1 VILRGSILLTTRD
14 MISFYIKI
22 IVETMDIEQLWTTCL
37 GELEVLLSRANFTT
51 WFKDTSIIRIDG
63 DIVIIST
70 PNSFTKEWLE
80 KKYHKQ
86 IIETLNSQLKN
97 IKSVEYIIGSKKEK
111 VPGMGVQ
118 SAKKEVD
125 NIKDV
130 CPQGEKNEVDLNQRY
145 TFETFVIGESN
156 RLAHAAAQAVS
167 KNPGIT
173 YNPLFIYGGVGLGK
187 THLMQAIGNEIR
199 RRDKK
204 KNIIYTT
211 CEKFTNE
218 FISMIRKGKA
228 EQFKNNYRNADVLM
242 IDDIQFLA
250 GKDGTQ
256 EEFFHTFNE
265 LHSKSKQ
272 IVMTSDRPPKAI
284 PALEARLVSRFEWG
298 MLADINPPDLET
310 RIAILQTKINE
321 KKVTIA
327 INEEVINFIA
337 KNIQN
342 NIRELEGALNRIIAY
357 SELNNTEPTLDD
369 VKRVLGGSSA
379 NDRQKNITSKEILKK
394 IADFYDI
401 TTEQILG
408 PRRNKELVYPRQI
421 CAYILRE
428 ELNYSFPKIGKE
440 LGGKDHTTIM
450 HSCNKI
456 NKEMQINE
464 VLKHEINGI
473 KERLHAL

>member
-1 VILRGSILLTTRD
+1 
-14 MISFYIKI
+14 
-22 IVETMDIEQLWTTCL
+22 MDVEQLWTTCL

-51 WFKDTSIIRIDG
+51 WFKDTSVVKIDG
-63 DIVIIST
+63 DTVTIGT

-80 KKYHKQ
+80 KKYHNQ
-86 IIETLNSQLKN
+86 IIETLNRQLKN
-97 IKSVEYIIGSKKEK
+97 IQRVEYIIGSSKSHPNDVIIIKKTKETTISSEI
-111 VPGMGVQ
+111 GGEEQ
-118 SAKKEVD
+118 SE
-125 NIKDV
+125 
-130 CPQGEKNEVDLNQRY
+130 ETDLNKRY

-156 RLAHAAAQAVS
+156 RLAHAAAQAVT

-204 KNIIYTT
+204 KNVVYTT

-218 FISMIRKGKA
+218 FISMVRKGKA
-228 EQFKNNYRNADVLM
+228 EQFKNNYRNADALL

-250 GKDGTQ
+250 GKSGTQ

-265 LHSKSKQ
+265 LHGKSKQ
-272 IVMTSDRPPKAI
+272 IVMTSDRPPKAVS
-284 PALEARLVSRFEWG
+284 ALEARLVSRFEWG

-310 RIAILQTKINE
+310 RIAILQTKVKE
-321 KKVTIA
+321 KDVNIGED
-327 INEEVINFIA
+327 IVNFIA

-342 NIRELEGALNRIIAY
+342 NIRELEGALNRIVAY
-357 SELNNTEPTLDD
+357 SELNNAEPSLDD
-369 VKRVLGGSSA
+369 VKRVLGEPSGP
-379 NDRQKNITSKEILKK
+379 DRQKNITTKEILKK

-401 TTEQILG
+401 TVDQILG
-408 PRRNKELVYPRQI
+408 QRRNKELVYPRQI

-450 HSCNKI
+450 HACSKI
-456 NKEMQINE
+456 GKEMQINE
-464 VLKHEINGI
+464 VLKHELNSI
-473 KERLHAL
+473 KEKLYSL

>member
-1 VILRGSILLTTRD
+1 
-14 MISFYIKI
+14 
-22 IVETMDIEQLWTTCL
+22 MDIEQLWTTCL

-51 WFKDTSIIRIDG
+51 WFKDTSIIRVDG
-63 DIVIIST
+63 EIVVIST

-86 IIETLNSQLKN
+86 IIETLNGQLKS
-97 IKSVEYIIGSKKEK
+97 IKSVEYIIGTKKEK
-111 VPGMGVQ
+111 SSNSSNGQTQKDFESDSIDGIIGV
-118 SAKKEVD
+118 KEKEQHV
-125 NIKDV
+125 
-130 CPQGEKNEVDLNQRY
+130 EKNEVDLNQKY
-145 TFETFVIGESN
+145 SFETFVIGESN

-204 KNIIYTT
+204 KNIVYTT

-265 LHSKSKQ
+265 LHGKSKQ

-310 RIAILQTKINE
+310 RIAILQTKVND
-321 KKVTIA
+321 KKVTI
-327 INEEVINFIA
+327 NEEVVNYIA

-357 SELNNTEPTLDD
+357 SELNNAEPTLDD

-394 IADFYDI
+394 VADFYDI
-401 TTEQILG
+401 TVDQILG
-408 PRRNKELVYPRQI
+408 PRRNKELVYPRQV

-450 HSCNKI
+450 HSCNKVG
-456 NKEMQINE
+456 KEIQINE
-464 VLKHEINGI
+464 VLKHEINNI
-473 KERLHAL
+473 KEKLHSL

>member
-1 VILRGSILLTTRD
+1 
-14 MISFYIKI
+14 
-22 IVETMDIEQLWTTCL
+22 MDIEQLWTTCL

-51 WFKDTSIIRIDG
+51 WFKDTSIIKIND
-63 DIVIIST
+63 DVVIIGT

-80 KKYHKQ
+80 KKYHNQ
-86 IIETLNSQLKN
+86 ILETLSRQLKD
-97 IKSVEYIIGSKKEK
+97 IQKVEYVIGSKRDRSTSDMTIKATKDLDAIKERNDTEK
-111 VPGMGVQ
+111 
-118 SAKKEVD
+118 SE
-125 NIKDV
+125 
-130 CPQGEKNEVDLNQRY
+130 GEETGLNKHY
-145 TFETFVIGESN
+145 SFETFVIGESN
-156 RLAHAAAQAVS
+156 RLAHAAAQAVA

-187 THLMQAIGNEIR
+187 THLMHAIGNEIK

-204 KNIIYTT
+204 KNIVYTT

-218 FISMIRKGKA
+218 FISMVRKGKA
-228 EQFKNNYRNADVLM
+228 EQFKNNYRNADALL

-250 GKDGTQ
+250 GKSGTQ

-265 LHSKSKQ
+265 LHGKSKQ
-272 IVMTSDRPPKAI
+272 IVMTSDRPPKAV

-310 RIAILQTKINE
+310 RIAILQTKANE
-321 KKVTIA
+321 KNATLS
-327 INEEVINFIA
+327 EEIINFIA

-342 NIRELEGALNRIIAY
+342 NIRELEGALNRIMAY
-357 SELNNTEPTLDD
+357 AELNNAQPSLDD
-369 VKRVLGGSSA
+369 VKRVLGESSPS
-379 NDRQKNITSKEILKK
+379 DRRKNITTKEILKK

-408 PRRNKELVYPRQI
+408 PKRNKELVYPRQI

-450 HSCNKI
+450 HACNKI
-456 NKEMQINE
+456 GKELQIND
-464 VLKHEINGI
+464 VLKHELNNI
-473 KERLHAL
+473 KEKLYS

>member
-1 VILRGSILLTTRD
+1 
-14 MISFYIKI
+14 
-22 IVETMDIEQLWTTCL
+22 MDIEQLWTTCL

-51 WFKDTSIIRIDG
+51 WFKDTSIITVNNEV
-63 DIVIIST
+63 VIIGT

-80 KKYHKQ
+80 KKYHNQ
-86 IIETLNSQLKN
+86 ILETLSRQ
-97 IKSVEYIIGSKKEK
+97 IKEIQKVEYVIGSKRDKGNYDVSTKSSKNLDTIKETK
-111 VPGMGVQ
+111 
-118 SAKKEVD
+118 A
-125 NIKDV
+125 
-130 CPQGEKNEVDLNQRY
+130 GEGAEEEEIGLNKSY
-145 TFETFVIGESN
+145 SFENFVIGESN

-167 KNPGIT
+167 KNPGTT

-187 THLMQAIGNEIR
+187 THLMHAIGNEIK

-204 KNIIYTT
+204 KNIVYTT

-218 FISMIRKGKA
+218 FISMIRQGKA
-228 EQFKNNYRNADVLM
+228 EQFKNNYRNADALL

-250 GKDGTQ
+250 GKSGTQ

-265 LHSKSKQ
+265 LHGKSKQ
-272 IVMTSDRPPKAI
+272 IIMTSDRPPKAV

-310 RIAILQTKINE
+310 RIAILQNKANE
-321 KKVTIA
+321 KKA
-327 INEEVINFIA
+327 NLGEEIINFIA

-342 NIRELEGALNRIIAY
+342 NIRELEGALNRIMAY
-357 SELNNTEPTLDD
+357 AELNNSQPTLDD
-369 VKRVLGGSSA
+369 VKRVLGEPSGA
-379 NDRQKNITSKEILKK
+379 DRQKNITTKEILKK

-401 TTEQILG
+401 TTQQILG
-408 PRRNKELVYPRQI
+408 TKRNKELVYPRQI

-450 HSCNKI
+450 HACNKI
-456 NKEMQINE
+456 GKEMQINE
-464 VLKHEINGI
+464 ILKHELISI
-473 KERLHAL
+473 KEKLYS

>member
-1 VILRGSILLTTRD
+1 
-14 MISFYIKI
+14 
-22 IVETMDIEQLWTTCL
+22 MDIEQLWTTCL

-51 WFKDTSIIRIDG
+51 WFKDTSIIKVDG
-63 DIVIIST
+63 DIVVIST

-86 IIETLNSQLKN
+86 IIETLHGQLKN
-97 IKSVEYIIGSKKEK
+97 IQSVEYIIG
-111 VPGMGVQ
+111 
-118 SAKKEVD
+118 AKKERSSNSNGIQTSKGSDNVD
-125 NIKDV
+125 GIVSIKDKEAPV
-130 CPQGEKNEVDLNQRY
+130 EKNEVDLNPRY
-145 TFETFVIGESN
+145 SFETFVIGESN

-228 EQFKNNYRNADVLM
+228 EQFKNNYRGADVLM

-265 LHSKSKQ
+265 LHGKSKQ

-321 KKVTIA
+321 KKVA
-327 INEEVINFIA
+327 INEEVVNFIA

-369 VKRVLGGSSA
+369 VKKVLGGSGA
-379 NDRQKNITSKEILKK
+379 NERQKNITSKEVIKK

-421 CAYILRE
+421 CAYLLRE
-428 ELNYSFPKIGKE
+428 ELSYSFPKIGKE

-456 NKEMQINE
+456 NKEIQINE
-464 VLKHEINGI
+464 VLKHEINNI
-473 KERLHAL
+473 KEKLHSL